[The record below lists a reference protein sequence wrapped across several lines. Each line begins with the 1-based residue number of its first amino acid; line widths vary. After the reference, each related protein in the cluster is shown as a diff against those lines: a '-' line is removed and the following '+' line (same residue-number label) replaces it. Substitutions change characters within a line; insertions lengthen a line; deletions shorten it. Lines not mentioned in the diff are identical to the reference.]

1 MQNQLSFPKDKVL
14 EKLRT
19 NKSKHV
25 AEYDLAMKEYWKA
38 LESKLESMIERAR
51 SHKFDN
57 NDFHIRLGVPQNHEE
72 QYDTNIEM
80 LEMTSE
86 TEITLTEVE
95 FRQFIRDEW
104 DWMGDFKATVASYG
118 KR

>member
-1 MQNQLSFPKDKVL
+1 MQNQMSFPKDKVL

-25 AEYDLAMKEYWKA
+25 MEYSLAMKEYWKA
-38 LESKLESMIERAR
+38 LENKLETLLEKARA
-51 SHKFDN
+51 HGGDQ
-57 NDFHIRLGVPQNHEE
+57 NDFYIRLSVPQNHEE

-95 FRQFIRDEW
+95 FRQFILDEW
-104 DWMGDFKATVASYG
+104 DWMGDFKATVACYA